1 MRLGITYFDFR
12 TIRDE
17 LAMHELSILAMLG
30 RHADILDGLKKA
42 GATRS
47 YNNPTGDYAEYLF
60 SKAFGW
66 DLETNSK
73 AGYDAI
79 DDQKHRYQIKS
90 RRMVTGKAS
99 ERRLGTMRD
108 TNTMNFDSLA
118 AVLFKRD
125 FTVDSAIIIPYDIT
139 MRLKSEQSHV
149 NGSFVILRG
158 SAWLEQGVRDVTAE
172 LREAENQFK

>member
-1 MRLGITYFDFR
+1 MGTS
-12 TIRDE
+12 
-17 LAMHELSILAMLG
+17 ALSILGMLSK
-30 RHADILDGLKKA
+30 HADILDGLKMS

-60 SKAFGW
+60 SQAFGW
-66 DLETNSK
+66 NLETNST

-79 DDQKHRYQIKS
+79 DEQKHRYQIKS

-108 TNTMNFDSLA
+108 TKKINFDSLA

-125 FTVDSAIIIPYDIT
+125 YTVDSAIIIPYDVT
-139 MRLKSEQSHV
+139 MRLKADQSYV

-158 SAWLEQGVRDVTAE
+158 SAWQEQGVRDVTAE
-172 LREAENQFK
+172 LREAEKQFR